1 MNKTITDV
9 SKELGLKRD
18 DVLEFL
24 RLRGYIMRNNHRRL
38 SRKGDFIGT
47 ALGLEKGYVENYTY
61 TNEKTSCIHVLLT
74 EKGFQKIQKAFFID
88 KPTEVEKARINEL
101 CRIAEKNMHPTL
113 LGKAE

>member
-1 MNKTITDV
+1 MSKTITDT

-24 RLRGYIMRNNHRRL
+24 KLRGYITRDKHTRP

-61 TNEKTSCIHVLLT
+61 TNEKTSCVHVLLT
-74 EKGFQKIQKAFFID
+74 EKGFEKVKKAFFIE
-88 KPTEVEKARINEL
+88 KPTQEEKERIEKI
-101 CRIAEKNMHPTL
+101 CKEYEKNIKPRE